1 MRKEPDRS
9 NPVEPTRTLLSA
21 QWYVN
26 DVLVDGHE
34 FPVYSWVLD
43 NESQI
48 AFTGKAHLPQD
59 TPPGL
64 RHWRRLKLIQNQ
76 DLYDYQPVSFARL
89 FWRGESTR
97 LPVYSSLHASFGEM
111 SLMDF

>member
-1 MRKEPDRS
+1 M
-9 NPVEPTRTLLSA
+9 
-21 QWYVN
+21 N
-26 DVLVDGHE
+26 DVLVDGQE

-48 AFTGKAHLPQD
+48 AFTGEAHLPQD

-76 DLYDYQPVSFARL
+76 DVYAYQPVCASYSFDNLLGLKAR
-89 FWRGESTR
+89 F
-97 LPVYSSLHASFGEM
+97 
-111 SLMDF
+111 